1 MSLKNSTL
9 SGKKSNKKSKKDSI
23 WNKIYK
29 RFIEKGFTLIELLAV
44 IIILGILMIIAIPS
58 VTEYISNSRKKS
70 YVATANQIVDG
81 AKNLVN
87 SGKLDFNNLDTTY
100 FINASCINTE
110 KENRSPYGE
119 FTKAYVVV
127 TYTGSGYNYYWT
139 SVDETGQGVK
149 NLTSINDLDEGD
161 IVSGISSSEIE
172 PNIAIGD
179 RSQVALVNAQC
190 ALQEAQ
196 PATINVTEN
205 GKPINIKYPE
215 GKTKATVVMGDI
227 VKIGD
232 EQFFVIKN
240 EGGRVTLISRYNLNV
255 GNNKKSDVPDLIQ
268 NEKVRGIVFVTGVAR
283 YGGMSFSST
292 NYWKGKIGTT
302 YSGNYCTSISGAN
315 CASVYD
321 ENSILYSYIEK
332 YKNYLIEQGAI
343 IKEARLLTL
352 EEAVRLG
359 CGNEGR
365 CYNAPSWLPK
375 TSFWLAT
382 AYSDNYMWIINSAS
396 QIQYSSYTEITS
408 HGIRPVIVI

>member
-255 GNNKKSDVPDLIQ
+255 GDNKKSDVPDLIQ
-268 NEKVRGIVFVTGVAR
+268 NKDVRGYKFASYIPT
-283 YGGMSFSST
+283 YGGIPFSNT
-292 NYWKGKIGTT
+292 NYWNGKVGTT
-302 YSGNYCTSISGAN
+302 YLGNYCTSISETN
-315 CASVYD
+315 CTSVYD
-321 ENSILYSYIEK
+321 ANSVLYSYIEK
-332 YKNYLIEQGAI
+332 YKNYLIEQGSI

-352 EEAVRLG
+352 EEAIELG

-365 CYNAPSWLPK
+365 CYDAPSWLAY
-375 TSFWLAT
+375 TGFWLAT
-382 AYSDNYMWIINSAS
+382 AKSGDQIWVINGAS
-396 QIQYSSYTEITS
+396 QIIPYRYTDTTY
-408 HGIRPVIVI
+408 HGVRPVIVI